1 MLQMFRWGWLA
12 LGIAAL
18 MACGG
23 RTELRAPGRHLGV
36 GGAGAAGGMGSGGLG
51 AGMGGAGM
59 GGAGGGGVGGGGAP
73 PLLDCP
79 VLRPDGPVRTVAGST
94 FFNVRQ
100 PKLMFT
106 SSDHQQVTLLTEWMG
121 TQNPGPDAPSEVRHT
136 TFEAWGAWPTS
147 ALGPSFL
154 ADLDGGGSFAGTPQ
168 DGGGFAVMMS
178 DLGQLGPPNGV
189 YAKYGFTPGQGSV
202 PAPAY
207 PVHSA
212 SDIVHD
218 LDGGWYLSQ
227 QRGQDAQRTFLGF
240 AALEGGMMVSS
251 PATLRSCS
259 DRLTPNGARIA
270 RVADSRWLAAVAF
283 GSPGDNC
290 TAQAPTALQ
299 LMELT
304 RGAGTTFGV
313 TGSVTSSP
321 VTGEVI
327 DLVDVEP
334 RSDGAWVMWTYEKTS
349 AQSTVQLIRID
360 GTKPIEASAV
370 SLSSPG
376 GSIQPGSAGLASHG
390 DDALVAIALTDS
402 RSPGIAVRRV
412 NADGDASSS
421 VPLVIG
427 NAAVGRIAILGD
439 PQENLILVAWAEPV
453 ASGRTV
459 ARVARFRCED

>member
-1 MLQMFRWGWLA
+1 MFRWGWLA
-12 LGIAAL
+12 LLWIAAL

-23 RTELRAPGRHLGV
+23 RTELRASSRHLGV
-36 GGAGAAGGMGSGGLG
+36 GAGGGGGTGGMGTGGLG
-51 AGMGGAGM
+51 AGGTGV
-59 GGAGGGGVGGGGAP
+59 GAGGVGGMGGGGAP

-106 SSDHQQVTLLTEWMG
+106 SSDHQQVTLLTEWVS

-136 TFEAWGAWPTS
+136 TFKAWGAWPTS

-154 ADLDGGGSFAGTPQ
+154 ADLDGGGSFAGTPL
-168 DGGGFAVMMS
+168 DGGGFALMMS
-178 DLGQLGPPNGV
+178 DLGQLAPPNGI
-189 YAKYGFTPGQGSV
+189 YAKYGFTPGQGSL

-207 PVHSA
+207 PVHGA

-218 LDGGWYLSQ
+218 FDGGWYLSQ
-227 QRGQDAQRTFLGF
+227 QRGQTAQRTHLGF
-240 AALEGGMMVSS
+240 AGLEGGMMVSL

-259 DRLTPNGARIA
+259 DRLTPNGASIA
-270 RVADSRWLAAVAF
+270 RVGDSRWLAATAF
-283 GSPGDNC
+283 GSPGNNC

-299 LMELT
+299 LMDLT
-304 RGAGTTFGV
+304 HSAGNTFGV
-313 TGSVTSSP
+313 KGSVTSSP
-321 VTGEVI
+321 VTGEAI

-334 RSDGAWVMWTYEKTS
+334 RSDGAWVMWTYEKTPAPS
-349 AQSTVQLIRID
+349 AVQLIRID
-360 GTKPIEASAV
+360 GTEPLEASAV

-376 GSIQPGSAGLASHG
+376 GSIQPGSVGLASHG
-390 DDALVAIALTDS
+390 DDALVAMALTDS
-402 RSPGIAVRRV
+402 RSPSIAVRRV

-439 PQENLILVAWAEPV
+439 PQEKLILVAWAEPV
-453 ASGRTV
+453 DSGRTV
-459 ARVARFRCED
+459 ARVARFLCED